1 MAEEKKELMAI
12 SSGKM
17 WQPYNWS
24 TGSYWSRFFAELR
37 DNKRIMGTKCPKCK
51 RVYIPPRQVCGKC
64 FAKMDEWVEV
74 SDKGEIAAFT
84 VVWFPHIDAN
94 TGVEREPLPYTSIWV
109 HLDGADTYLMHYLD
123 ETDETKI
130 KIGMRVQAVFAEE
143 RKGSIHDI
151 KHFKIIE

>member
-1 MAEEKKELMAI
+1 MAEEKKELLKM

-24 TGSYWSRFFAELR
+24 TGRYWSKFFTELR

-51 RVYIPPRQVCGKC
+51 SVYMPPREVCGKC

-74 SDKGEIAAFT
+74 SDKGTIVAFT
-84 VVWFPHIDAN
+84 VVWFPHIDPN
-94 TGVEREPLPYTSIWV
+94 TGKLREPSPYTSVWV
-109 HLDGADTYLMHYLD
+109 RLDGADTYLMHYLD
-123 ETDETKI
+123 ETDEKKI

-151 KHFKIIE
+151 KHFEIIE

>member
-1 MAEEKKELMAI
+1 MAEEKKELLTI

-24 TGSYWSRFFAELR
+24 TGRYWSNFFTELR

-51 RVYIPPRQVCGKC
+51 TVYIPPREVCRTC

-74 SDKGEIAAFT
+74 SDKGTIVAFT
-84 VVWFPHIDAN
+84 VVWFPHIDPN
-94 TGVEREPLPYTSIWV
+94 TGKLREPSPYTSVWV
-109 HLDGADTYLMHYLD
+109 RLDGADTYLMHYLD
-123 ETDETKI
+123 ETDEKKI

-143 RKGSIHDI
+143 CKGSIHDI
-151 KHFKIIE
+151 KHFRIIE

>member
-1 MAEEKKELMAI
+1 MAEEKKELLKM

-24 TGSYWSRFFAELR
+24 TGRYWTRFFAELR

-51 RVYIPPRQVCGKC
+51 TVYMPPREVCRTC

-74 SDKGEIAAFT
+74 SDEGTIVAFT
-84 VVWFPHIDAN
+84 VVWFPHIDPN
-94 TGVEREPLPYTSIWV
+94 TGKLREPSPYTSVWV
-109 HLDGADTYLMHYLD
+109 RLDGADTYLMHYLD
-123 ETDETKI
+123 ETDEQKI
-130 KIGMRVQAVFAEE
+130 KIGMRVQAVFAED